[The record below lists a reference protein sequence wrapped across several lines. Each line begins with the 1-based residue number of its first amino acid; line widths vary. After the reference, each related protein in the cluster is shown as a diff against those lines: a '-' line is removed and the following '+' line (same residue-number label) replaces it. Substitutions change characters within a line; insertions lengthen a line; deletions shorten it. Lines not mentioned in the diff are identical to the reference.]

1 MKLIIN
7 GCYGGF
13 GIKDEVME
21 RLGLTS
27 QDSEETRTNPDLI
40 ALIESGEDVN
50 DRCANLV
57 VVELPDDCTDYYIDE
72 YDGLESVIYVV
83 DGKLHWAE

>member
-27 QDSEETRTNPDLI
+27 RDSEETRTNPDLI

-83 DGKLHWAE
+83 DGKLHWAD

>member
-13 GIKDEVME
+13 RIKDEVME

-57 VVELPDDCTDYYIDE
+57 VVELPDNCTDYYIDE
-72 YDGLESVIYVV
+72 YDGFESVIYVV
-83 DGKLHWAE
+83 DGKLHWAD

>member
-13 GIKDEVME
+13 GVNEEIEKK
-21 RLGLTS
+21 LGLTKM
-27 QDSEETRTNPDLI
+27 DEEEIRYNSELI
-40 ALIESGEDVN
+40 ALIESGVDASDEL
-50 DRCANLV
+50 AALK

-83 DGKLHWAE
+83 DGKLHWA

>member
-13 GIKDEVME
+13 GVKDEVME

-27 QDSEETRTNPDLI
+27 QDSEEIRTNPDLI
-40 ALIESGEDVN
+40 ALIESGKDVN
-50 DRCANLV
+50 DRYANLV
-57 VVELPDDCTDYYIDE
+57 VVEFPDDCTDYYIDE

-83 DGKLHWAE
+83 DGKLHWAD

>member
-57 VVELPDDCTDYYIDE
+57 VVELPDNCTDYYIDE

-83 DGKLHWAE
+83 DGKLHWAD